1 MHLRTLRLTIRIR
14 PGLRS
19 RRKTIRMIVS
29 KIHHHFNVSVIEVA
43 GPGSPAESVIGVAAL
58 GASRREVRE
67 ILDRV
72 ADAVAAHP
80 RAEVLDIDQ
89 IDH

>member
-1 MHLRTLRLTIRIR
+1 MHLATLRITVRIR

-19 RRKTIRMIVS
+19 RRKTIRMIVA
-29 KIHHHFNVSVIEVA
+29 KIHQHFNVSVIEMA
-43 GPGSPAESVIGVAAL
+43 GSISAAETVIGVAAL
-58 GASRREVRE
+58 GTSRREVRE

-80 RAEVLDIDQ
+80 RADVLGVDQ
-89 IDH
+89 SDH